1 MDLLFVYPPISV
13 HERYA
18 SNVGNAGGNLAP
30 IGIAQVAAFL
40 REKGFTVD
48 IIDAVI
54 EGYTV
59 DETME
64 KILELEPRAVGF
76 SALTSNFY
84 RAVAVAREMK
94 KKVPHILTIMGGH
107 HATLMP
113 KEVIEE
119 NSCFDVLVRG
129 EGEETAAELIGKY
142 KNAGYDIN
150 KLLTKCKDIKGLC
163 FREGNEVILND
174 PRPPIEDLD
183 SLPFPARD
191 LLPMDKYIPLPNQ
204 YKRKPV
210 VNMVVIRGC
219 AFNCSFC
226 SATAVFGRAMRWSSP
241 KRAVAEIKHVIKEY
255 GAREISF
262 WDDMM
267 TANKQWIH
275 DFSDLI
281 IKEKLDIT
289 WTCYAR
295 VNTVDYELLKHM
307 KDAGC
312 WNIFFGYESGVQE
325 LLNNIDKRITL
336 KQAEVAT
343 ALCKQVGIE
352 IRAAF
357 MIALPGETPEL
368 AQKTIDFAKKLN
380 PDYAQ
385 FSVTTPY
392 PGTRLY
398 DEVDKYG
405 TMTKDFSEFHG
416 WSAVFIPWGYKNSEE
431 IEAVKRSAMRQF
443 YLRPKYIL
451 GRIKAITS
459 FEDIPRYWKG
469 FIFVLGFSKVSFL
482 SFLKEDILGF
492 SKTGFFKIFKR
503 KTKLQTNPGQ

>member
-1 MDLLFVYPPISV
+1 MRKNVDLLFVYPPISV

-336 KQAEVAT
+336 KQRTEAFG
-343 ALCKQVGIE
+343 CIMQI
-352 IRAAF
+352 IR
-357 MIALPGETPEL
+357 
-368 AQKTIDFAKKLN
+368 
-380 PDYAQ
+380 
-385 FSVTTPY
+385 
-392 PGTRLY
+392 
-398 DEVDKYG
+398 
-405 TMTKDFSEFHG
+405 
-416 WSAVFIPWGYKNSEE
+416 
-431 IEAVKRSAMRQF
+431 
-443 YLRPKYIL
+443 
-451 GRIKAITS
+451 
-459 FEDIPRYWKG
+459 
-469 FIFVLGFSKVSFL
+469 
-482 SFLKEDILGF
+482 
-492 SKTGFFKIFKR
+492 
-503 KTKLQTNPGQ
+503 